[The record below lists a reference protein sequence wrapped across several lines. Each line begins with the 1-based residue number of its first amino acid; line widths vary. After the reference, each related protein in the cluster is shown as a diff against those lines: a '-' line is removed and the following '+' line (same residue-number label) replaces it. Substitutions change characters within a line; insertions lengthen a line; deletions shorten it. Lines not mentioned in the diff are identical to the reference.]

1 MPSRK
6 PALLL
11 WAKKTACKD
20 DRNVSPQRFL
30 QITVMQESAFSQ
42 MLRLERRRTERSARQ
57 FMLVL
62 ISSQGFHAELGGT
75 LVQRITTAMS
85 SATRE
90 TDILGWY
97 EGDLTLGLLM
107 TEIGEPSPMAIEV
120 IKRRISAVVQAALRP
135 DNRYQLTITFRL
147 FPQEME
153 TKSNEKDGYTFYPD
167 LSQQN
172 ASKKRKEKLKRIM
185 DLIGSLA
192 ALMIF
197 FPVIVIVAV
206 FIKVSSKGPVLFAQN
221 RIGQYGREFKFFKF
235 RTMYVNND
243 SSIHREYTA
252 KLIAGHGGLEHGKG
266 LFKLVNDPRITLVG
280 RFLRKTSLDELP
292 QFVNVLMGSMSLVG
306 PRPPLSY
313 EYQRYQTWHKRR
325 VLELKPGLT
334 GLWQVEGR
342 SRTTF
347 DDMVRLDLRYA
358 ATRSIWVDLKILL
371 RTPAAMFTGHGAC

>member
-6 PALLL
+6 PALLP
-11 WAKKTACKD
+11 WVKNTARND
-20 DRNVSPQRFL
+20 DRNASSQRLL
-30 QITVMQESAFSQ
+30 QIAVMQEAAFTQ
-42 MLRLERRRTERSARQ
+42 LLRLERRRTERSARQ

-62 ISSQGFHAELGGT
+62 ISSKGFHAECGGT
-75 LVQRITTAMS
+75 LVHRITTAMAL
-85 SATRE
+85 ATRE

-97 EGDLTLGLLM
+97 EGDVTLGLLM
-107 TEIGEPSPMAIEV
+107 TEIGEASPMAIEV
-120 IKRRISAVVQAALRP
+120 IKRKISTAVQAALRP
-135 DNRYQLTITFRL
+135 DNRYKLTITFRL

-167 LSQQN
+167 LSQKN
-172 ASKKRKEKLKRIM
+172 SSKKRKEKLKRIM
-185 DLIGSLA
+185 DIIGSLA
-192 ALMIF
+192 ALIIF

-206 FIKVSSKGPVLFAQN
+206 FIKVSSKGPILFSQN

-252 KLIAGHGGLEHGKG
+252 KLIAGHGGLEHGQG
-266 LFKLVNDPRITLVG
+266 LFKLVNDPRITFVG
-280 RFLRKTSLDELP
+280 RFLRKSSLDELP

>member
-1 MPSRK
+1 MSSRK
-6 PALLL
+6 PALLP
-11 WAKKTACKD
+11 WVKKTARKD
-20 DRNVSPQRFL
+20 DRDVLPQRFL
-30 QITVMQESAFSQ
+30 QITVMQEAAFSQ

-62 ISSQGFHAELGGT
+62 ISSKGFNAEFGGA
-75 LVQRITTAMS
+75 LVHRITTAIA

-107 TEIGEPSPMAIEV
+107 TEIGEASPMAIEV
-120 IKRRISAVVQAALRP
+120 IKRRISTVVQGALRP

-167 LSQQN
+167 LSQKN
-172 ASKKRKEKLKRIM
+172 TSKKRKEKLKRIM
-185 DLIGSLA
+185 DIIGSLA

-197 FPVIVIVAV
+197 LPVILIVAV
-206 FIKVSSKGPVLFAQN
+206 FIKVSSKGPVLFSQN

-371 RTPAAMFTGHGAC
+371 RTPAAMLTGYGAC

>member
-1 MPSRK
+1 MPSQK
-6 PALLL
+6 PVLLP
-11 WAKKTACKD
+11 WVKKTTHKN
-20 DRNVSPQRFL
+20 DRNVSPQKLL
-30 QITVMQESAFSQ
+30 QITVMQEAAFSQ
-42 MLRLERRRTERSARQ
+42 MLRLERRRTERSGRQ

-62 ISSQGFHAELGGT
+62 ISSKGFHATSGGT
-75 LVQRITTAMS
+75 LVHRITTAI
-85 SATRE
+85 AWGTRE

-107 TEIGEPSPMAIEV
+107 TEIGEASPMAIEV
-120 IKRRISAVVQAALRP
+120 IKRRISTEVQDALRS
-135 DNRYQLTITFRL
+135 DNHHQLTITFRL

-153 TKSNEKDGYTFYPD
+153 TKSDEKDGYTFYPD
-167 LSQQN
+167 LSQKD

-185 DLIGSLA
+185 DIIGSLS

-197 FPVIVIVAV
+197 SPLIVIVAV
-206 FIKVSSKGPVLFAQN
+206 FIKLSSKGPVLFSQN

-252 KLIAGHGGLEHGKG
+252 KLIAGHGGLEHGNG
-266 LFKLVNDPRITLVG
+266 LFKLVNDPRITFVG

>member
-1 MPSRK
+1 MSSRK
-6 PALLL
+6 PALLP
-11 WAKKTACKD
+11 WVKKTTRKD
-20 DRNVSPQRFL
+20 DRDVSSQQFL
-30 QITVMQESAFSQ
+30 QITVMQEAAFSQ

-62 ISSQGFHAELGGT
+62 ISSKGFHAEFGGT
-75 LVQRITTAMS
+75 LVHRITTAIAL
-85 SATRE
+85 ATRE

-107 TEIGEPSPMAIEV
+107 TEIGEASPMAIEV
-120 IKRRISAVVQAALRP
+120 IKRRISTVVQGALRP

-167 LSQQN
+167 LSQKN
-172 ASKKRKEKLKRIM
+172 TSKKRKEKLKRIM
-185 DLIGSLA
+185 DIIGSLA

-197 FPVIVIVAV
+197 LPVIVIVAV
-206 FIKVSSKGPVLFAQN
+206 FIKVSSKGPVLFSQN

-371 RTPAAMFTGHGAC
+371 RTPAAMLTGYGAC